1 MRLWLGWLGV
11 VQCPQTGFHTVEGD
25 LLICLVCLRKTM
37 NDVLDRGAN
46 KEIPLIPKSNLGV
59 DGVIPSPFLF
69 LLLKQGPG
77 LVK

>member
-1 MRLWLGWLGV
+1 
-11 VQCPQTGFHTVEGD
+11 
-25 LLICLVCLRKTM
+25 M